1 MEKFHRAPVKT
12 TWLWRSSLA
21 TRILKSE
28 QPDSYELQKNFTVI
42 ERRLQPPS
50 EAEITEILHRMG
62 KTKPSDELN
71 CGSCGYKSGTWTV
84 DEGESLRYCHGW
96 SATNALSSGE
106 SRFLC
111 LSAFLGRQRRLK

>member
-1 MEKFHRAPVKT
+1 MAQFAGDKDFEVD
-12 TWLWRSSLA
+12 
-21 TRILKSE
+21 

-71 CGSCGYKSGTWTV
+71 CGSCGYNTCREKAKAARMV
-84 DEGESLRYCHGW
+84 VNMVQ
-96 SATNALSSGE
+96 ATQTMVT
-106 SRFLC
+106 SREL
-111 LSAFLGRQRRLK
+111 QK